1 MLVVFYD
8 PLELEATATR
18 CSLAILYEYVVLG
31 NYFLF
36 NSALYNTYI
45 AMESVGSCIM
55 VFICFTLLADGYT
68 KSDIYVVLLKK

>member
-1 MLVVFYD
+1 MIRWSLKQRQHAALSLFCMNMLKV
-8 PLELEATATR
+8 L
-18 CSLAILYEYVVLG
+18 LG

-68 KSDIYVVLLKK
+68 KCDIYEVLLKK

>member
-1 MLVVFYD
+1 MIRWSLKQRQHAVLSVFCMNMLKV
-8 PLELEATATR
+8 L
-18 CSLAILYEYVVLG
+18 LG